1 MESRMKFHALNGGG
15 MVNVTDI
22 HSLTEFQRHA
32 KSFIEKL
39 QASKSPLVL
48 TVNGQP
54 AVVVQD
60 AETYQALLER
70 LREMEDLAA
79 IREGLAQAEAGD
91 VRPAGEALAELQAKQ
106 GLWSARCRGRW
117 RYGHKAALTRVSL
130 PLYN

>member
-1 MESRMKFHALNGGG
+1 MKFHALQGGG

-32 KSFIEKL
+32 KALIQKL
-39 QASKSPLVL
+39 KGSKSPLVL
-48 TVNGQP
+48 TVNGRP

-60 AETYQALLER
+60 AETYQGLMER

-91 VRPAGEALAELQAKQ
+91 VRPAREALAELRAKH
-106 GLWSARCRGRW
+106 GLER
-117 RYGHKAALTRVSL
+117 LTQL
-130 PLYN
+130 